1 LGESHTRRDETG
13 DLVLCRIL
21 AGERGERDASIGHIG
36 NIICAHVM
44 LPFVIVSANPSL
56 FQTRYVMD
64 SATEEHEI
72 AAACA
77 NCDKEEN
84 VEMKL
89 RACAASS
96 SSSTAEEIVKLRI
109 ALGTKRH
116 ARKEPMNC
124 MSEVEVSRASSIGTR
139 LWRFTLFAMF

>member
-1 LGESHTRRDETG
+1 
-13 DLVLCRIL
+13 
-21 AGERGERDASIGHIG
+21 
-36 NIICAHVM
+36 M
-44 LPFVIVSANPSL
+44 F
-56 FQTRYVMD
+56 MD

-96 SSSTAEEIVKLRI
+96 SSSTAEEIVKLLI

-124 MSEVEVSRASSIGTR
+124 TRKLCLMSLREPKTAPSVLYLFQKHFHKDRLTFLAVGRISVSGVFLQMQNKILVTTEINLPILQSTAS
-139 LWRFTLFAMF
+139 